1 MEEIQKLKKQ
11 REKQQARLDSPLF
24 TILLALILF
33 FGCQIISAFFVQP
46 FLPKIESKNLQIF
59 LYTSINVVALFA
71 LLRINLRK
79 QFRTT
84 IGLVGTKAKN
94 FALVAPVFLAYLVFS
109 VGLSAIIALLF
120 SNFNPQQAQEIGFS
134 KNLQST
140 ELLVAFIS
148 LVILTP
154 LFEEIIFR
162 GVLFRGLRKRL
173 SFWISTVLVS
183 AIFAVAHGQLNVAL
197 DTFALSVAICY
208 ITEKSDSILP
218 AILMHALKNGIAFT
232 LLFVVS

>member
-1 MEEIQKLKKQ
+1 MEEIQKLNKQ
-11 REKQQARLDSPLF
+11 REKQQARLDSPFF

-33 FGCQIISAFFVQP
+33 FGCQIISAFFIQP
-46 FLPKIESKNLQIF
+46 FLPQIESKNLQIF
-59 LYTSINVVALFA
+59 LYTTINVLALFV
-71 LLRINLRK
+71 LLRVNLRK
-79 QFRTT
+79 QFRRS

-94 FALVAPVFLAYLVFS
+94 FALVFPVFLGYLIFS
-109 VGLSAIIALLF
+109 VGLSAIIALVF

-134 KNLQST
+134 KDLQSW
-140 ELLVAFIS
+140 ELLAAFVS

-173 SFWISTVLVS
+173 SFWLSTILVS
-183 AIFAVAHGQLNVAL
+183 IIFAVAHGQWNVAL

-218 AILMHALKNGIAFT
+218 AILMHALKNSIAFT
-232 LLFVVS
+232 LLFII